1 MKVLALVPYP
11 LDTTPSQRFRL
22 EQWAPLLR
30 REGIDLEFSAF
41 FEAQAMRYL
50 HSPGG
55 LLRKTK
61 AVLAGLRRRRRDLG
75 RAREF
80 DAVVIHRTAWLVAP
94 TAFELAYGRRGVPVV
109 FDFDDAV
116 YLAHGSGAN
125 RLYDRFK
132 FPAKIAALCRSSRAV
147 SAGSAYLAEW
157 ASRHTTR
164 ASVVPT
170 SIDLES
176 YALRREQ
183 ERGARLIVGWT
194 GSATSLTHLEASAP
208 MLRRFLAAYDVE
220 LRVVSNRQPCIP
232 GVRAMWRP
240 WSPEAEVEEIRA
252 FHIGIKPLP
261 DDEWS
266 RGKCPMKELQYM
278 ALGMPVV
285 CSAIGGSR
293 EAVRHEETGFL
304 VTSEDAWIEALS
316 RLVDSPDLRHRMGRA
331 GRRIVEERYSSGVAA
346 ARFTTVVR
354 AAVSAG
360 GTDTRGLSTPAGE
373 KQTR

>member
-11 LDTTPSQRFRL
+11 LDTAPSQRFRL

-30 REGIDLEFSAF
+30 RDGIDVEFSAF
-41 FEAQAMRYL
+41 FDAQALRHL
-50 HSPGG
+50 HSAGRF
-55 LLRKTK
+55 LRKTK
-61 AVLAGLRRRRRDLG
+61 AVLAGLRRRWRDLE

-94 TAFELAYGRRGVPVV
+94 AAFELAYGRRGVPVI

-125 RLYDRFK
+125 RLFDRFK
-132 FPAKIAALCRSSRAV
+132 FPAKIAALCGSSQAV

-157 ASRHTTR
+157 AGQHTNR
-164 ASVVPT
+164 VSVVPT
-170 SIDLES
+170 SIDLAR
-176 YALRREQ
+176 YAPRGA
-183 ERGARLIVGWT
+183 ERGARPIIGWT
-194 GSATSLTHLEASAP
+194 GSATSLSHLEASAP
-208 MLRRFLAAYDVE
+208 MLQRFLAAHDVE
-220 LRVVSNRQPCIP
+220 LRVVSNRQPRIP
-232 GVRAMWRP
+232 GVRAVWRP
-240 WSPEAEVEEIRA
+240 WAPATEVEEIRA
-252 FHIGIKPLP
+252 FDIGIKPLP

-278 ALGMPVV
+278 ALGLPVV

-304 VTSEDAWIEALS
+304 VTNEDAWIEALS
-316 RLVDSPDLRHRMGRA
+316 RLVDSSDLRHRMGRA
-331 GRRIVEERYSSGVAA
+331 GRRIVEERYSGGSAT
-346 ARFTTVVR
+346 ARFAAVVR

-360 GTDTRGLSTPAGE
+360 GTDTHGLSTPAGE